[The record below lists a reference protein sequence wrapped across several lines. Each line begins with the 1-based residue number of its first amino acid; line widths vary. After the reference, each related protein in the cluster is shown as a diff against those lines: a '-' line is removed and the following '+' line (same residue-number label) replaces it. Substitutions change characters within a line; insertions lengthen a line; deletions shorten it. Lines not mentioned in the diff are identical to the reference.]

1 MELNF
6 CFFFSNSRAIDTVSV
21 FNITRWNISFVRTV
35 HTTRTRAYERK
46 KKEKGRKSQKLKS
59 HYLRGWNY
67 VWHRLDFRH
76 FLFSISARASQQ
88 MKRRKF
94 GRSASPSRSDANKTS
109 GKNSFPDR
117 FSPTVVP
124 FEGSNLRPI
133 GYSITSLS
141 QTIPINERGDQLSSL
156 SVLFTS
162 LSRVRKDGK
171 DRRDPLV
178 PHSTPWR

>member
-1 MELNF
+1 MELN
-6 CFFFSNSRAIDTVSV
+6 CFFFSNSRAIDSVSV
-21 FNITRWNISFVRTV
+21 FNITRSDISFVRMV

-46 KKEKGRKSQKLKS
+46 LKKGKRKKITKTQIALSSGVELCLTS
-59 HYLRGWNY
+59 PRFSPFSFLY
-67 VWHRLDFRH
+67 FR
-76 FLFSISARASQQ
+76 ARQQ

-124 FEGSNLRPI
+124 FGGSNLRPI

-156 SVLFTS
+156 SVLFTR